1 MAIALILPFSVSSA
15 YAVGTVGPAGP
26 KGATGAAGPKGATG
40 PAGSKGATGATGP
53 IGLTGVKGNTG
64 VAGAPGTKGLTG
76 AMGATGP
83 IGLTGVKGDAGVAG
97 APGATG
103 LTGAMGAT
111 GPIGLT
117 GVKGDAG
124 VGAVSQPCDQ
134 SDLTG
139 TWAGTASGLGSYSIE
154 SCTLTINGNGVLTS
168 GSCFDIKTR
177 TQYPISSG
185 NATITSQCST
195 QLNLYYANSAVSVA
209 SGSISRGRDTIIGS
223 FTNNFGDFGTFSAVR
238 Y

>member
-64 VAGAPGTKGLTG
+64 VAGAPGTK
-76 AMGATGP
+76 
-83 IGLTGVKGDAGVAG
+83 
-97 APGATG
+97 G

>member
-1 MAIALILPFSVSSA
+1 MTVFLKLLAIALILPFSVSSA

-64 VAGAPGTKGLTG
+64 VAGAPGTK
-76 AMGATGP
+76 
-83 IGLTGVKGDAGVAG
+83 
-97 APGATG
+97 G